1 MLCGAR
7 EALQLGEQRTVLGL
21 GPGLDGAFGER
32 PRLVRDDQVH
42 VEVDGVA
49 EALAARAGA
58 VGAVE
63 REQARLG
70 LVEAQ
75 VAALAL
81 EALREAEARR
91 LALRRRGL
99 DDDLAGFAVAGLDSV
114 HDAGARVGGD
124 ADAVHQ
130 HEHRLR

>member
-1 MLCGAR
+1 MPGKWPSPSRMSCWSSKGNSSHGMSSAMLWVR
-7 EALQLGEQRTVLGL
+7 EALQVGEQRAVLGL
-21 GPGLDGAFGER
+21 GPGLDGALGER
-32 PRLVRDDQVH
+32 PRLVRNDQVH

-81 EALREAEARR
+81 EALGEAEVLR

-99 DDDLAGFAVAGLDSV
+99 DDDLAGFAV
-114 HDAGARVGGD
+114 
-124 ADAVHQ
+124 
-130 HEHRLR
+130 